1 MVPHFTGREKECND
15 VIAHVNNEA
24 TRLVSIWSLPGV
36 GKTSTAIAIGH
47 RLQAQGLIV
56 YFLSL
61 RGLRLKSG
69 LKSRFLGL
77 LTQPATASPRL
88 TADDELCS
96 ILAQITNPFVFILDN
111 ADDLFESGL
120 PDVKEEVI
128 DLIGEILNRSDKVT
142 FLLTTRESCQ
152 FLNLRFKGHHALRI
166 RELDEQ
172 SSLNLVQEL
181 LPEASKSDSIKVR
194 QTCESVPLAMNLLC
208 SSISEDSTGTLSGS
222 VDVFL
227 NITNNILE
235 MLDNSD
241 YPSNQKL
248 KCLFDASFQ
257 RLSVKEREALVSLC
271 ILPNHFDLHVASA
284 VLGMKTIQAARML
297 QILQRKSL
305 IDSSSKAEK
314 YSIHKLLLSFVQ
326 EKGENEMK
334 EMVLNAKVRFFELHI
349 SLFETLTEKFL
360 TGHSMS
366 AFLEYF
372 QNEESFVQS
381 LIDGCLEER
390 TVSKACKVLIKAEIY
405 LCFLYW
411 QDYAMIDIIYE
422 TAIKAAN
429 DHNGLNSVH
438 KRLLLSK
445 TYGSLV
451 MGATEET
458 KRLLSVNKQVQLST
472 VIQDTQLQG
481 EFLTYQGLYKMFIGR
496 VEEGVRHLEEALSLM
511 ETTPKHRILKLII
524 LQVLALYQSSK
535 RNPVKVT

>member
-1 MVPHFTGREKECND
+1 M
-15 VIAHVNNEA
+15 NNEA
-24 TRLVSIWSLPGV
+24 TRLVSIWISPGFE
-36 GKTSTAIAIGH
+36 KTSTAIAIGH
-47 RLQAQGLIV
+47 RLQAQGLLG
-56 YFLSL
+56 YFISL
-61 RGLRLKSG
+61 RGLRLKSD
-69 LKSRFLGL
+69 LTSRFLGL
-77 LTQPATASPRL
+77 LTQPATASQCL

-120 PDVKEEVI
+120 PDIKEEVV
-128 DLIGEILNRSDKVT
+128 DLIEEILNRSDKVT

-152 FLNLRFKGHHALRI
+152 FLNLRFKGHHAVRI

-181 LPEASKSDSIKVR
+181 LPEANKSDCIKVR
-194 QTCESVPLAMNLLC
+194 QICGSVPLAMKLLC

-227 NITNNILE
+227 NTTNNILE

-241 YPSNQKL
+241 YPSNQRL

-257 RLSVKEREALVSLC
+257 RLSVKESEALVSLC
-271 ILPNHFDLHVASA
+271 IIPNHFDLPVASA

-297 QILQRKSL
+297 QILKRKSL
-305 IDSSSKAEK
+305 IDYNSKAEK
-314 YSIHKLLLSFVQ
+314 YSIHKLLLSFIQ

-334 EMVLNAKVRFFELHI
+334 EMVLNAKVRFFELHV

-372 QNEESFVQS
+372 RNEESFVQS

-390 TVSKACKVLIKAEIY
+390 TVSKACKVLIKAEMY

-411 QDYAMIDIIYE
+411 QDYVMIDIIYE

-429 DHNGLNSVH
+429 DHNWLSSVH

-496 VEEGVRHLEEALSLM
+496 VEEGVRHLEEALSLI

>member
-1 MVPHFTGREKECND
+1 MITILTAVEYCIFHLHIWSSAELKSVIFFAEFKPTLPKSNLPSMVPHFTGREEECND
-15 VIAHVNNEA
+15 VVAHVTNEA
-24 TRLVSIWSLPGV
+24 TRLVSIWGSPGF

-47 RLQAQGLIV
+47 RLQAQGLLV

-120 PDVKEEVI
+120 PDVKEEVV

-152 FLNLRFKGHHALRI
+152 FLNLRFKGHHAVRI

-181 LPEASKSDSIKVR
+181 LPEASKSDCIKVR
-194 QTCESVPLAMNLLC
+194 QICGSVPLAMKLLC

-222 VDVFL
+222 VNVFL
-227 NITNNILE
+227 NTTNNILE

-241 YPSNQKL
+241 YPSNQRL
-248 KCLFDASFQ
+248 KFLFDASFQ
-257 RLSVKEREALVSLC
+257 RLSVKEREALISLC
-271 ILPNHFDLHVASA
+271 ILPNHFDLPVASA

-314 YSIHKLLLSFVQ
+314 YSIHKLLLSFIQ

-360 TGHSMS
+360 TGRSMS

-411 QDYAMIDIIYE
+411 RDDAMIHIIYE

-429 DHNGLNSVH
+429 D
-438 KRLLLSK
+438 
-445 TYGSLV
+445 
-451 MGATEET
+451 
-458 KRLLSVNKQVQLST
+458 Q
-472 VIQDTQLQG
+472 
-481 EFLTYQGLYKMFIGR
+481 F
-496 VEEGVRHLEEALSLM
+496 
-511 ETTPKHRILKLII
+511 
-524 LQVLALYQSSK
+524 VL
-535 RNPVKVT
+535 

>member
-1 MVPHFTGREKECND
+1 
-15 VIAHVNNEA
+15 
-24 TRLVSIWSLPGV
+24 
-36 GKTSTAIAIGH
+36 
-47 RLQAQGLIV
+47 
-56 YFLSL
+56 
-61 RGLRLKSG
+61 
-69 LKSRFLGL
+69 
-77 LTQPATASPRL
+77 
-88 TADDELCS
+88 
-96 ILAQITNPFVFILDN
+96 
-111 ADDLFESGL
+111 
-120 PDVKEEVI
+120 
-128 DLIGEILNRSDKVT
+128 
-142 FLLTTRESCQ
+142 
-152 FLNLRFKGHHALRI
+152 
-166 RELDEQ
+166 
-172 SSLNLVQEL
+172 
-181 LPEASKSDSIKVR
+181 
-194 QTCESVPLAMNLLC
+194 
-208 SSISEDSTGTLSGS
+208 
-222 VDVFL
+222 
-227 NITNNILE
+227 
-235 MLDNSD
+235 
-241 YPSNQKL
+241 
-248 KCLFDASFQ
+248 
-257 RLSVKEREALVSLC
+257 
-271 ILPNHFDLHVASA
+271 
-284 VLGMKTIQAARML
+284 
-297 QILQRKSL
+297 
-305 IDSSSKAEK
+305 
-314 YSIHKLLLSFVQ
+314 
-326 EKGENEMK
+326 MK

-390 TVSKACKVLIKAEIY
+390 TVSKVCEVLIKAEIY

-429 DHNGLNSVH
+429 DHNWLNSVH

-511 ETTPKHRILKLII
+511 ETTPKHRTLKLII

>member
-1 MVPHFTGREKECND
+1 MKFARVRKNVDCNRHRTSPPSARP
-15 VIAHVNNEA
+15 IGILPFA
-24 TRLVSIWSLPGV
+24 TWP
-36 GKTSTAIAIGH
+36 
-47 RLQAQGLIV
+47 
-56 YFLSL
+56 
-61 RGLRLKSG
+61 
-69 LKSRFLGL
+69 
-77 LTQPATASPRL
+77 
-88 TADDELCS
+88 E
-96 ILAQITNPFVFILDN
+96 AQITNPFVFILDN

-120 PDVKEEVI
+120 PDIKEEVI

-172 SSLNLVQEL
+172 SSLNLAQEL

-194 QTCESVPLAMNLLC
+194 QTC
-208 SSISEDSTGTLSGS
+208 
-222 VDVFL
+222 
-227 NITNNILE
+227 
-235 MLDNSD
+235 
-241 YPSNQKL
+241 
-248 KCLFDASFQ
+248 
-257 RLSVKEREALVSLC
+257 
-271 ILPNHFDLHVASA
+271 
-284 VLGMKTIQAARML
+284 
-297 QILQRKSL
+297 
-305 IDSSSKAEK
+305 
-314 YSIHKLLLSFVQ
+314 
-326 EKGENEMK
+326 
-334 EMVLNAKVRFFELHI
+334 AKVRFFELHI

-411 QDYAMIDIIYE
+411 QDYVMIDIIYE

-429 DHNGLNSVH
+429 DHNWLNSVH

-458 KRLLSVNKQVQLST
+458 KRLLSVNK
-472 VIQDTQLQG
+472 QDTQLQG

-511 ETTPKHRILKLII
+511 ETTPKHRTLKLII